1 MLSKANGI
9 LWMDEREDQDSPYRE
24 RTNNDTITN
33 TNNNCGGVVENN
45 KDEMGSL
52 STFKSMLEIE
62 DEWYSM
68 VNKLKINFFF
78 FLDLNFKIKLKN

>member
-1 MLSKANGI
+1 MLSRANGI
-9 LWMDEREDQDSPYRE
+9 LWMDDREDQDSASWA
-24 RTNNDTITN
+24 RTNNDTN
-33 TNNNCGGVVENN
+33 TNNNCGVVENN

-68 VNKLKINFFF
+68 ANNT
-78 FLDLNFKIKLKN
+78 IKTTLISET

>member
-1 MLSKANGI
+1 
-9 LWMDEREDQDSPYRE
+9 MDEREDQDSPYRE

-33 TNNNCGGVVENN
+33 SNNNCGGVVEKN

-68 VNKLKINFFF
+68 VNKLKINFLFIF
-78 FLDLNFKIKLKN
+78 RFKF

>member
-1 MLSKANGI
+1 
-9 LWMDEREDQDSPYRE
+9 
-24 RTNNDTITN
+24 
-33 TNNNCGGVVENN
+33 
-45 KDEMGSL
+45 MGSL

-78 FLDLNFKIKLKN
+78 IFRFKF

>member
-1 MLSKANGI
+1 M
-9 LWMDEREDQDSPYRE
+9 
-24 RTNNDTITN
+24 ITN

-45 KDEMGSL
+45 KDKIGSL

-68 VNKLKINFFF
+68 ANKFF
-78 FLDLNFKIKLKN
+78 